1 MLARKLLFGWFCLA
15 AFALS
20 SSAARAADPAPASA
34 QVESRRAAANSQP
47 EPEPEREPESEP
59 EPESPAPARDAGDRA
74 PKADEARGYAERPGT
89 EPEDVALFAPRAVL
103 AIPRFALRLVFFP
116 IDAGL
121 EFADEHALVE
131 NVEDVLYNDERTAGI
146 VPRLSIDT
154 FFGPTLGATA
164 FHDDLAGHDEHAS
177 AKFAF
182 GGRYEQSYEL
192 SLRADRFGGSRLW
205 LESLTRYEVE
215 PGLLFQGIGQPE
227 ERAGGSSLAPGDAAV
242 ETRYRQERLLA
253 MLRLG
258 YTVGEPGALTKLGVT
273 GIYNRRRFDPKTR
286 GSGPSTEEVYDTE
299 QLVGFDSGVNL
310 FEADLNLVVD
320 TRDVQGAT
328 SSGAYLE
335 VFGGVAPKFQNYG
348 FFHHGFEAT
357 GYIDLYEKS
366 RVLVLRAIL
375 EGVEG
380 DTDEIPF
387 SELPRLGGANRLRGY
402 PQDRFR
408 DEKVA
413 LGTVEYHYP
422 IHQFVAGSLY
432 TDVGRVAPSYTDL
445 FQRDGWKTGVGAG
458 FIFRSRDKVLFTF
471 DVAYGD
477 GVMFHFTTDPL
488 RAFENRDTE
497 L

>member
-1 MLARKLLFGWFCLA
+1 MLAPKLFCSWLC
-15 AFALS
+15 FSALSLVS
-20 SSAARAADPAPASA
+20 SSALAG
-34 QVESRRAAANSQP
+34 ESDSQREPPGEQGTPP
-47 EPEPEREPESEP
+47 EAEREPATRSRDGSQN
-59 EPESPAPARDAGDRA
+59 SPDRA
-74 PKADEARGYAERPGT
+74 PKADDARGYEERPGT
-89 EPEDVALFAPRAVL
+89 EPEDIALFAPRALL

-121 EFADEHALVE
+121 QFADEHAVIE

-154 FFGPTLGATA
+154 FFGPTLGGTA
-164 FHDDLAGHDEHAS
+164 FHDDLGGHGEHAS
-177 AKFAF
+177 ASFAF
-182 GGRYEQSYEL
+182 GGRYEQSYEV
-192 SLRADRFGGSRLW
+192 SLRADRFAGSRLW
-205 LESLTRYEVE
+205 LESMTRYEVE
-215 PGLLFQGIGQPE
+215 PGLLFQGIGQPP
-227 ERAGGSSLAPGDAAV
+227 ERASGSSLAPDEAAV
-242 ETRYRQERLLA
+242 ETRYRQERMLALL
-253 MLRLG
+253 RVG

-273 GIYNRRRFDPKTR
+273 GIYNRRRFDEKTR
-286 GSGPSTEEVYDTE
+286 GSGPSTDDVYDTDE
-299 QLVGFDSGVNL
+299 LVGFDSGVNL

-320 TRDVQGAT
+320 TRDVRGAT
-328 SSGAYLE
+328 SSGAYVE

-357 GYIDLYEKS
+357 GYFDLYEKS
-366 RVLVLRAIL
+366 RVLVLRAIV

-422 IHQFVAGSLY
+422 IHQFVAGALY
-432 TDVGRVAPSYTDL
+432 TDVGRVAPSYTEL
-445 FQRDGWKTGVGAG
+445 FEREGWKAGVGAG
-458 FIFRSRDKVLFTF
+458 FIVRSRDKVLFTF

-488 RAFENRDTE
+488 RAFSNRDTE